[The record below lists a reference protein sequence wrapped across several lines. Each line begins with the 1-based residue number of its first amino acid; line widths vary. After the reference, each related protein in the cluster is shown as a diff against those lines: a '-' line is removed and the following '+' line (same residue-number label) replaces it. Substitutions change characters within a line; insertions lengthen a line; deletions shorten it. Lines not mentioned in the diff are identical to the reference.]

1 MTTERLKRYCQ
12 QLVAFTPNELAMV
25 DTCFLAKQVKKGGLL
40 LEEGHICDFITF
52 IDQGIIR
59 HFHTKEGVEKT
70 CDLSFPDTFITEFT
84 SFTKGVPSRYA
95 FQALNDCDVLFVK
108 KADLLNLY
116 EQCPKYETIGRLVAE
131 SVAQRATEI
140 AMSLSSEKP
149 EERYKKLMLK
159 HPDLFQQVQQKYIA
173 NFLGISPESLSRI
186 RKRVATQERS

>member
-12 QLVAFTPNELAMV
+12 QLVAFLPDELALV
-25 DTCFLAKQVKKGGLL
+25 DAYFVAKQVRKGSFL

-52 IDQGIIR
+52 IEQGIIR

-70 CDLSFPDTFITEFT
+70 CDLSFQDTFITEFT
-84 SFTKGVPSRYA
+84 SFTKNVPSLYA
-95 FQALNDCDVLFVK
+95 FQALQDCEVFFVK
-108 KADLLNLY
+108 KADILRLY
-116 EQCPKYETIGRLVAE
+116 EQCPKYETIGRLAAE

-149 EERYKKLMLK
+149 EERYKKLILK

-186 RKRVATQERS
+186 RKRVAIQERS